1 MSEDIECEKEKK
13 KFYKYIKSLIFL
25 IAIYIVL
32 YIAYSL
38 EQNKINEIAI
48 AFDNNQELICD
59 SKIVSKEKGYKYYEK
74 DSNFVTNTD
83 NMFDLSKCRIK
94 E

>member
-1 MSEDIECEKEKK
+1 MSKDIECEKEKK
-13 KFYKYIKSLIFL
+13 KFYKYVKSFIFL
-25 IAIYIVL
+25 IAVFIVL

-38 EQNKINEIAI
+38 EKNNMKKIAV
-48 AFDNNQELICD
+48 AFENNQELICD
-59 SKIVSKEKGYKYYEK
+59 TKIVSKGKGYKYYEK
-74 DSNFVTNTD
+74 DSNFITNAD